1 MAVFGTLKQKDGTP
15 VYLNTALKIDGDT
28 YSLNDVITELLK
40 VPDQAAS
47 ETRSANIAS
56 GDTYTVPE
64 YVVGCNNL
72 AVYLDGVRAFAG
84 IDFTEVGDAD
94 TLSTSITF
102 NNSIAK
108 DVQIVARVDNHV
120 HKLRVK

>member
-15 VYLNTALKIDGDT
+15 VYLNTALKIDGAT

-40 VPDQAAS
+40 IPVEQVSNSRAS
-47 ETRSANIAS
+47 DITS

-84 IDFTEVGDAD
+84 IDFTEAGDVD
-94 TLSTSITF
+94 TLSTTITF